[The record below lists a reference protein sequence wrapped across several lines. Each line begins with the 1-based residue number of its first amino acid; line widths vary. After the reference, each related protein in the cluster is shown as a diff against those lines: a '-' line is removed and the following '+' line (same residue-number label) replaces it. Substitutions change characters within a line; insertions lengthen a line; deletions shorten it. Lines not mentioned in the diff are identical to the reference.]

1 MGRHSN
7 LPVLYDFCK
16 SLSISE
22 LKKWKY
28 LKPEKCQ
35 KGTITFRSFNYD
47 ILEVLISVYIDP
59 DNPFMEFEY
68 LISGTK
74 LNYLIYFELVPS
86 NLGKGFVWYFNC
98 PLSGIRCRK
107 LYLIN
112 GYFQHRVAYKKGYYQ
127 TQTLGT
133 KDKYLVRQF
142 DKLQKSNKAKSIL
155 CTKYFKPYYNGMPTK
170 KYLKLLQDIENGEG
184 ISEAE
189 LLMK

>member
-7 LPVLYDFCK
+7 LPVLYNFCK

-28 LKPEKCQ
+28 LKPEKYQ

-47 ILEVLISVYIDP
+47 TLEVLISVYTDP
-59 DNPFMEFEY
+59 DNPFMELEY
-68 LISGTK
+68 LINGTK
-74 LNYLIYFELVPS
+74 LNYSIYFELVPS
-86 NLGKGFVWYFNC
+86 NLGKGLVWYFNC

-112 GYFQHRVAYKKGYYQ
+112 GYFQHRTYKKGYYQ

-142 DKLQKSNKAKSIL
+142 DKLQKSNKAKSEL
-155 CTKYFKPYYNGMPTK
+155 YNKYFKTHYNGKPTK
-170 KYLKLLQDIENGEG
+170 RYLKLLQDIEDGEG
-184 ISEAE
+184 VSEVE
-189 LLMK
+189 LLLNR